1 LNTNKKSLA
10 AKALAVAATLTFVST
25 PAFAAPFDDDQII
38 NGLSIQLRSDDA
50 NFGHVEEW
58 DAVGLSTL
66 GYSTT
71 HAAGEINLI
80 DSTGMRTAGVCI
92 EETAVLTEETD
103 GDVVISCE
111 ANQMTGELQG
121 LTVDTEYRLYNLATP
136 NIVMA
141 RMLYSVANTTN
152 SSITVPR
159 IEVEYSWDEYD
170 GDWNM
175 LTNNGRVREDTALA
189 GTSTRWISTTAYTN
203 GNVSPDATTFGAA
216 WRADGNSYFTSYD
229 GDVVSDDYISPE
241 TENVVV
247 PANSTVMFA
256 FFAVYGS
263 AGQGATPQETSAF
276 MTVLEAQFAVFNQ
289 AFTSSSILAKG
300 IANGANVLNWGVV
313 APAPSPSPSPT
324 TAPAASLAKTGAEV
338 DWLLL
343 GSLIAVVAG
352 AGLFALGRGR
362 RTE

>member
-1 LNTNKKSLA
+1 MSTIKKTLA
-10 AKALAVAATLTFVST
+10 AKTLAVAATLAFVST

-38 NGLSIQLRSDDA
+38 NGLSIELDSDAA
-50 NFGHVEEW
+50 NFAHVYEW
-58 DAVGLSTL
+58 DAVNLDSL
-66 GYSTT
+66 GYSTA
-71 HAAGEINLI
+71 HAAGEINFI
-80 DSTGMRTAGVCI
+80 DSTGTTTSGVCI

-111 ANQMTGELQG
+111 ANQMTGEFQG
-121 LTVDTEYRLYNLATP
+121 LTVEPEYRLYNLTTP

-141 RMLYSVANTTN
+141 RMLYSLTNTT
-152 SSITVPR
+152 SSDITVPR
-159 IEVEYSWDEYD
+159 IRVEYGWDEYD
-170 GDWNM
+170 SDWNM
-175 LTNNGRVREDTALA
+175 LTNNGTVIEETALS
-189 GTSTRWISTTAYTN
+189 GTSTRWISTAAYTG
-203 GNVSPDATTFGAA
+203 GNVDPDSTTFGAA

-229 GDVVSDDYISPE
+229 DDVVSDDYISPE

-276 MTVLEAQFAVFNQ
+276 MTALEAQFAVFNQ

-300 IANGANVLNWGVV
+300 IPNGANVLNWGVL
-313 APAPSPSPSPT
+313 APAPSPSPS

-338 DWLLL
+338 DWLLI

-362 RTE
+362 RTD